1 MVPRKRPQ
9 LCAVD
14 FFDLP
19 PPESPVIKNPS
30 NSIDADYASLTNR
43 RDEANPGMY
52 LSVLKGLDPDSLA
65 RELIRGKD
73 KFDYDASIGGPY
85 VFILQANNSMVKITD
100 SLKVYHIATLLWGP
114 GQREVFGGKE
124 IHSGRL
130 EYKVEDSGFVTTA
143 PLYAI
148 KFDSIRSAE
157 CASFTIEYH
166 LNRFLD
172 ALNKE
177 EGAPPLQVQTK
188 IGSSRWLIEEMGSKG
203 EPQWKAVQH
212 RFRSLRPIIKQETTS
227 PQNALP
233 TSNHSAFEIANLPRG
248 FTISQILLNLI
259 SLQLPSLPIQI
270 KLTEENVSSIIP
282 VRLLLR
288 FTQPTFAAS
297 CKSKLWKIDLKT
309 AGNESVKFVVDDGDS
324 SVEDTWGI
332 WGNVIV
338 WEKEAIQSFVQS
350 RINDEARWDS

>member
-1 MVPRKRPQ
+1 MNLPTLSCINTLTLSPIRFLSDSVPCAHLISPFSLQLIRPVQPAQIIRSEGYSVHPLRIPLPSILLNQSSLYWTPVHQQCPYLQDMVPRKRPQ

-130 EYKVEDSGFVTTA
+130 EYKVEDSGFVTAA

-227 PQNALP
+227 PPERLTNQ
-233 TSNHSAFEIANLPRG
+233 
-248 FTISQILLNLI
+248 Q
-259 SLQLPSLPIQI
+259 SL
-270 KLTEENVSSIIP
+270 
-282 VRLLLR
+282 
-288 FTQPTFAAS
+288 
-297 CKSKLWKIDLKT
+297 
-309 AGNESVKFVVDDGDS
+309 
-324 SVEDTWGI
+324 
-332 WGNVIV
+332 
-338 WEKEAIQSFVQS
+338 SFRNS
-350 RINDEARWDS
+350 